1 MTKMEM
7 AILGK
12 EFDKNYYS
20 KYHVRVTETYKY
32 RGQTKTRET
41 FRMTEEGEKILDIL
55 DGEKL
60 FRCPHCGQMKT
71 FLQLEVWDE
80 DTVESLVA
88 DEVSCSHCYEEAMGE
103 DL

>member
-20 KYHVRVTETYKY
+20 KYHIRVTETYKY
-32 RGQTKTRET
+32 RGVVKTRET
-41 FRMTEEGEKILDIL
+41 LKMTEEGEKILDIL

-60 FRCPHCGQMKT
+60 FRCPCCGEMKS
-71 FLQLEVWDE
+71 FLGLEVWDE
-80 DTVESLVA
+80 DTVESIVA
-88 DEVSCSHCYEEAMGE
+88 DEVTCSLCYEEEMGE

>member
-32 RGQTKTRET
+32 RGQIKTRNT
-41 FRMTEEGEKILDIL
+41 YKFTEEGERILNLL
-55 DGEKL
+55 DSEKL
-60 FRCPHCGQMKT
+60 FRCPCCGEMKT
-71 FLQLEVWDE
+71 YGELEIWDE
-80 DTVESLVA
+80 DTVESIVA
-88 DEVSCSHCYEEAMGE
+88 DKVTCALCYEEEMGE